1 MPRAALEVMARRRAP
16 LAVLLACGAAWG
28 LTLPLIRVAVSTGR
42 QPLGVML
49 SQTIIMAAVCL
60 ALLAAM
66 RQPLPSPRGRLGL
79 FAGVAVFGAVL
90 PGYFTFLTAA
100 WMPAGVRSILIAVV
114 PMFTLPMALALGFE
128 RPDARRA
135 FGVLLGAAAIVLIAA
150 PTPASASASAFSL
163 GVLLL
168 ALVSPVSYAVE
179 ANFLAWRGADGLHPF
194 QLLLG
199 ASLAGAGLTW
209 PLAEA
214 TGQMLDLAGPWG
226 RAEAAIL
233 AAGVLNALAYA
244 GYVWLVG
251 AAGSVFASQIA
262 YLVTAFGVGW
272 SMLLLGE
279 TYPPTVWA
287 AFAVMLAGV
296 ALVQP
301 RPAETPGRPGPRP
314 ESP

>member
-1 MPRAALEVMARRRAP
+1 MP
-16 LAVLLACGAAWG
+16 LAVLLTCGAAWG
-28 LTLPLIRVAVSTGR
+28 LTLPLIRIAVSTGHK
-42 QPLGVML
+42 PFGIML
-49 SQTIIMAAVCL
+49 SQMIIMAAVCL
-60 ALLAAM
+60 PLLAAL
-66 RQPLPSPRGRLGL
+66 RRPPPSPRGRLGL

-100 WMPAGVRSILIAVV
+100 WMPAGVRSILIAIV
-114 PMFTLPMALALGFE
+114 PMFTLPLALALGFE

-135 FGVLLGAAAIVLIAA
+135 LGVLLGAAAIVLIAA
-150 PTPASASASAFSL
+150 PTPTTAAAAAAAAAPVSL
-163 GVLLL
+163 AVIAL
-168 ALVSPVSYAVE
+168 ALISPASYAVE
-179 ANFLAWRGADGLHPF
+179 ANFLAWRGSDGLHPF
-194 QLLLG
+194 QILLG
-199 ASLAGAGLTW
+199 ASLVGAVLTW
-209 PLAEA
+209 PLAMA
-214 TGQMLDLAGPWG
+214 TGQMLDLARPWG

-251 AAGSVFASQIA
+251 VAGSVFASQIS

-279 TYPPTVWA
+279 TYPATVWA
-287 AFAVMLAGV
+287 AFALMLAGV

-301 RPAETPGRPGPRP
+301 RRAEKPARP